1 MDESP
6 SHNQKLVQHSKGE
19 SVSKTMN
26 EIANLSTAAH
36 DLLQGAGSMPDA
48 THRNR
53 VFKTIKKLLD
63 RIDAA
68 ADDMATTAAI
78 KSVVDSGKQAP
89 APVAAFTITMEELL
103 GCNIALLGLPHRV
116 AKALVTDR
124 RFTIGEVCDLGRQ
137 QLVDH
142 PSIGE
147 GGAELV
153 ESALGRYG
161 LSIAA

>member
-1 MDESP
+1 
-6 SHNQKLVQHSKGE
+6 
-19 SVSKTMN
+19 MN

-36 DLLQGAGSMPDA
+36 DLLQGAGAMADS

-68 ADDMATTAAI
+68 ADDLATTAAI
-78 KSVVDSGKQAP
+78 KSVVDGGKQAP
-89 APVAAFTITMEELL
+89 APVGAFTITMEELL
-103 GCNIALLGLPHRV
+103 ACNIALLGLPHRV
-116 AKALVTDR
+116 SKALVNDR

-142 PSIGE
+142 PAIGE